1 MPYFFLCVD
10 GEYLLSYRNGGSGSA
25 ATTSRI
31 NYNVWDTVSVL
42 TRQVHDRSAMETNEA
57 RPAIFMI
64 MAWPHSGKYEQKH
77 VQLMVRAF
85 SQRNMV
91 VACKDSHP
99 KRDQCFL
106 FPYMYAYMTMRK
118 AVEHPQNWTF
128 CMYFVFWCFQLNFQF
143 CIYRW
148 TSEAKCKSSDIPA
161 DPQQAEGICPH
172 QKSD

>member
-1 MPYFFLCVD
+1 MHPPPWQLFHVILISTHVTTFLISSFTICSMSCFCLCVD
-10 GEYLLSYRNGGSGSA
+10 GKYLLSYRNGGSGSA

-64 MAWPHSGKYEQKH
+64 MAWPHSGKYEQEH
-77 VQLMVRAF
+77 VQLMVRPF

-128 CMYFVFWCFQLNFQF
+128 CNVCRIFVVSAQF
-143 CIYRW
+143 SVLYI
-148 TSEAKCKSSDIPA
+148 
-161 DPQQAEGICPH
+161 
-172 QKSD
+172 